1 MKYLVT
7 SATGD
12 LAGKAVNY
20 LRELVS
26 KEDIIVTSRSLEKA
40 KALEN
45 EGIEVRQADY
55 FDKESLRKAFN
66 GVDRIL
72 FVSSGDLNSR
82 EQQHKNVVD
91 AARESSVSFIAYTSA
106 PKIKDSNAGV
116 APDHIATEEYIED
129 SGLNYAFL
137 RNNWYLENEAMF
149 IQGAKNGRSIVYSA
163 GDGKVGWAVK
173 EDYAEAGARVLAE
186 AAPKQQ
192 IYELGGKPITYK
204 ELSDKINSVIE
215 DSVEVHQVTDQEFED
230 HLIKLDMTQEAAQAI
245 VGIQQDIRNGELNVS
260 SEDLETVLNRKP
272 TPLEEKIKKI

>member
-12 LAGKAVNY
+12 LAGKAVDY
-20 LRELVS
+20 LKELVS
-26 KEDIIVTSRSLEKA
+26 KEDIIVTSRSLERA
-40 KALEN
+40 QALED
-45 EGIEVRQADY
+45 EGFEVRQADY
-55 FDKESLRKAFN
+55 FDRESLFKAFD

-72 FVSSGDLNSR
+72 LVSSGDLDNR

-91 AARESSVSFIAYTSA
+91 AAQESRVSFIAYTSA
-106 PKIKDSNAGV
+106 PKIKESNAGV
-116 APDHIATEEYIED
+116 APDHIATEKYIEE

-149 IQGAKNGRSIVYSA
+149 IQGAKKGQPIVYSA

-186 AAPKQQ
+186 VAPKQR
-192 IYELGGKPITYK
+192 IYELGGEPITYK
-204 ELSDKINSVIE
+204 ELSDKINSVI
-215 DSVEVHQVTDQEFED
+215 DNPVKVHQVTDQEFED
-230 HLIKLDMTQEAAQAI
+230 HLIKLDMSQEAAQAL
-245 VGIQQDIRNGELNVS
+245 VGIQQDIRNGELDVS

>member
-12 LAGKAVNY
+12 LAGKAVDY
-20 LRELVS
+20 LKELVS
-26 KEDIIVTSRSLEKA
+26 KEDIIVTSRSLERA
-40 KALEN
+40 QALED
-45 EGIEVRQADY
+45 EGFEVRQADY
-55 FDKESLRKAFN
+55 FDRESLFKAFD

-72 FVSSGDLNSR
+72 LVSSGVLDNR

-91 AARESSVSFIAYTSA
+91 AAQESQVSFIAYTSA
-106 PKIKDSNAGV
+106 PKIKESNAGV
-116 APDHIATEEYIED
+116 APDHIATEKYIEE

-149 IQGAKNGRSIVYSA
+149 IQGAKKGQPIVYSA

-186 AAPKQQ
+186 VAPKQR
-192 IYELGGKPITYK
+192 IYELGGEPITYK
-204 ELSDKINSVIE
+204 ELSDKINSVI
-215 DSVEVHQVTDQEFED
+215 DNPVKVHQVTDQEFED

-245 VGIQQDIRNGELNVS
+245 VGIQQDIRNGELDVS

>member
-12 LAGKAVNY
+12 LAGKAVDY
-20 LRELVS
+20 LKELVS
-26 KEDIIVTSRSLEKA
+26 KEDIIVTSRSLERA
-40 KALEN
+40 QALED
-45 EGIEVRQADY
+45 EGFEVRQADY
-55 FDKESLRKAFN
+55 FDRESLFKAFD

-72 FVSSGDLNSR
+72 LVSSGDLDNR

-91 AARESSVSFIAYTSA
+91 AAQESRVSFIAYTSA
-106 PKIKDSNAGV
+106 PKIKESNAGV
-116 APDHIATEEYIED
+116 APDHIATEKYIEE

-149 IQGAKNGRSIVYSA
+149 IQGAKKGQPIVYSA

-186 AAPKQQ
+186 VAPKQR
-192 IYELGGKPITYK
+192 IYELGGEPITYK
-204 ELSDKINSVIE
+204 ELSDKINSVI
-215 DSVEVHQVTDQEFED
+215 DNPVKVHQVTDQEFED
-230 HLIKLDMTQEAAQAI
+230 HLIKLDMSQEAAQAL
-245 VGIQQDIRNGELNVS
+245 VGIQQDIRNGELDVS
-260 SEDLETVLNRKP
+260 SEDLETVLNRKR